1 MERDA
6 RSARTERE
14 VNLSL
19 VELSVVLVAGQN
31 DPSIINPDFLRYNG
45 IVDNQTGI
53 ANPAISTPVFSQVAF
68 ENGLTVTA
76 DPTRVIFAHGN
87 PLSEDNCLSPDAAM
101 RYIEIVPHA
110 PYSAIG
116 INPKGFI
123 PASEWKS
130 VRVADILVDKGRW
143 TSFKDVLPDIHLKA
157 IYNFEKRHINLDVG
171 GANMTDG
178 NGSEA
183 PGLLFQANIH
193 RNVTEAE
200 EARRFKTL
208 LSIISAWRDDLS
220 DFRNLVAKFKQE
232 GHTP

>member
-1 MERDA
+1 M
-6 RSARTERE
+6 
-14 VNLSL
+14 NLSL

-45 IVDNQTGI
+45 IVDNQTGV
-53 ANPAISTPVFSQVAF
+53 ANPAVSTPVFSQAAF

-76 DPTRVIFAHGN
+76 DPTRVIFAHRN

-101 RYIEIVPHA
+101 RYIELVPHA

-123 PASEWKS
+123 PAAERTS

-143 TSFKDVLPDIHLKA
+143 TSFKDVLPDIQLKA
-157 IYNFEKRHINLDVG
+157 IYNFEKRNITLDVV
-171 GANMTDG
+171 GANMTNGD
-178 NGSEA
+178 GSEA

-200 EARRFKTL
+200 EARRLETL
-208 LSIISAWRDDLS
+208 LSIISAWRDDLA